1 PEDYDPNIAYALVIW
16 LHPAGKAKDK
26 DTEKMI
32 SAWDDFCSD
41 NHIILL
47 CPRSESEGGWLA
59 SETDFIQQIAQDL
72 MAEYTIDRQRVIA
85 HGMGIGGQMAY
96 YLGFNVRD
104 LIRGVAT
111 TGAVLTNHVK
121 DNVASQRLSFFI
133 VAGGK
138 DPLAQAIAETKAK
151 LTDHKFPVVHREIPE
166 MGNQYF
172 DAVTLHEL
180 IRWID
185 SLDRQ

>member
-1 PEDYDPNIAYALVIW
+1 MIW

-26 DTEKMI
+26 ETETMI
-32 SAWDDFCSD
+32 AAWEDFCSD
-41 NHIILL
+41 NHIILC
-47 CPRSESEGGWLA
+47 CPRSESETGWLA
-59 SETDFIQQIAQDL
+59 SEAEFIRQITQDL
-72 MAEYTIDRQRVIA
+72 LAEYTIDRQRIIA

-96 YLGFNVRD
+96 YLGFHARD

-111 TGAVLTNHVK
+111 TGAVLTNPVK
-121 DNVASQRLSFFI
+121 DSAAGQRLSFFI

-138 DPLAQAIAETKAK
+138 DPLAQAIAETKTK
-151 LTDHKFPVVHREIPE
+151 LTAHKYPVVYREIPE

-172 DAVTLHEL
+172 DAITLHEL

>member
-1 PEDYDPNIAYALVIW
+1 
-16 LHPAGKAKDK
+16 
-26 DTEKMI
+26 
-32 SAWDDFCSD
+32 
-41 NHIILL
+41 
-47 CPRSESEGGWLA
+47 
-59 SETDFIQQIAQDL
+59 
-72 MAEYTIDRQRVIA
+72 MAEYTIDRQRIVA

-96 YLGFNVRD
+96 YLGFNARD

-111 TGAVLTNHVK
+111 TGAVLTNPVK
-121 DNVASQRLSFFI
+121 ENLASQRLSFFL

-138 DPLAQAIAETKAK
+138 DPLAQAIAETKTK
-151 LTDHKFPVVHREIPE
+151 LAAHKVPVVYREIPE

-172 DAVTLHEL
+172 DALTLDEL

>member
-1 PEDYDPNIAYALVIW
+1 MIW
-16 LHPAGKAKDK
+16 LHPAGKGKDK
-26 DTEKMI
+26 DTENMI
-32 SAWDDFCSD
+32 NAWEDFCSD

-47 CPRSESEGGWLA
+47 CPRAESETGWLA
-59 SETDFIQQIAQDL
+59 SEVEFIQQVAQDV
-72 MAEYTIDRQRVIA
+72 MSEYTIDRQRVIA
-85 HGMGIGGQMAY
+85 HGMGIGGQMAF
-96 YLGFNVRD
+96 YLGFNARD

-111 TGAVLTNHVK
+111 TGAVLTNPVK
-121 DNVASQRLSFFI
+121 ENVASQRLSFFL

-138 DPLAQAIAETKAK
+138 DPLAQAIGETKTK
-151 LTDHKFPVVHREIPE
+151 LADHKFPVVFRQIPE

-172 DAVTLHEL
+172 DALTLDEL